1 MNYLQS
7 VSFASIVALITGCS
21 VSTPFKWVEAPARDA
36 SAWSDDEVLIAV
48 THARVDSAQ
57 RKLFDDGANR
67 VLQSLPSQPGLV
79 GYSVR
84 KQLFGDEVWTAT
96 VWTDETAMLQFV
108 RSPEHVGAVRDSSSA
123 VRNIEYVRL
132 HVRRSALPI
141 SWSQLLVMAQ
151 AVASPPVGV
160 SATSDKSPERVM
172 TNKPA

>member
-1 MNYLQS
+1 MNYLRS
-7 VSFASIVALITGCS
+7 ISFASLVAMITGCS
-21 VSTPFKWVEAPARDA
+21 ISTPFKWVEAPVHDSSARV
-36 SAWSDDEVLIAV
+36 DDDVLIAL
-48 THARVDSAQ
+48 THAHVDSAQ

-108 RSPEHVGAVRDSSSA
+108 RSPDHVRAVRDSSSA

-132 HVRRSALPI
+132 HVRRSALPV
-141 SWSQLLVMAQ
+141 SWSQLLLMAQ
-151 AVASPPVGV
+151 TAASRPVGA
-160 SATSDKSPERVM
+160 SATS
-172 TNKPA
+172 KPT